1 MKIEDLENFQTKC
14 KSLGD
19 LASDTTL
26 KTKYYVVSSSLKSL
40 INYIENNK
48 TGRYE

>member
-1 MKIEDLENFQTKC
+1 MRIEDIKYFQVKC

-19 LASDTTL
+19 LARDTTL
-26 KTKYYVVSSSLKSL
+26 KTKYYVVSTNLKSL
-40 INYIENNK
+40 IDYIENNK